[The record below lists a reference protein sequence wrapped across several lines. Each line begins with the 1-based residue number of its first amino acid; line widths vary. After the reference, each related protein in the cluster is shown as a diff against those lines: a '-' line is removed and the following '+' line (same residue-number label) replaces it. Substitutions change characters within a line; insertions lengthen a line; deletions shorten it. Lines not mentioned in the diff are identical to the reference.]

1 MKKTTILLSALSLL
15 LLATACKNSGFKKT
29 KSGLL
34 YKIIHSGKGSVV
46 KKGDIIKLQFVHKLR
61 DSVLASSYEQMPFYA
76 KVDSVGPVYDP
87 QEIFTMLKKGDS
99 AVVVR
104 LADSLAKK
112 QGMLPEFIKPKDK
125 LILSFKVVEVFT
137 VDSIAQKDQM
147 AEMQTAQARQAKKLE
162 SLKGPKVKELED
174 YLVKN
179 NIKFEKGP
187 QGTFV
192 VVKEPGT
199 GAQVDSGKYCSIRY
213 TGKVFPTM
221 KVFETNM
228 EAGKQPFDVVVGT
241 HAVIPGWDEGLKYF
255 KQGGKGTLYIPFFLA
270 YGAQPGPGG
279 SQYENLVFDIEIAKV
294 SDSTPKRPDMQGM
307 PMPQPPQGRGGQPQG
322 QPPHGHK

>member
-1 MKKTTILLSALSLL
+1 MKKTTLILSALSI
-15 LLATACKNSGFKKT
+15 LALGTACKNSGFKKT

-34 YKIIHSGKGSVV
+34 YKIIENGKGPLV
-46 KKGDIIKLQFVHKLR
+46 KRGDVIKIQFVHKLR

-87 QEIFTMLKKGDS
+87 QEIFTMLHKGDS
-99 AVVVR
+99 AVVIR

-125 LILSFKVVEVFT
+125 LILSFRVVEVFT
-137 VDSIAQKDQM
+137 ADSIAQKDQM
-147 AEMQTAQARQAKKLE
+147 AEMQKAQQRQAQKQE
-162 SLKGPKVKELED
+162 SLRGPKVKEIED
-174 YLVKN
+174 YLAKN
-179 NIKFEKGP
+179 KIVAQKAP

-192 VVKEPGT
+192 EVKQQGN

-213 TGKVFPTM
+213 TGKSFPSM
-221 KVFETNM
+221 KVFESNM
-228 EAGKQPFDVVVGT
+228 EAGKEPFSVVVGT

-255 KQGGKGTLYIPFFLA
+255 KQGGKGTLYIPFFNA

-279 SQYENLVFDIEIAKV
+279 QQFENLVFDIEVVSV
-294 SDSTPKRPDMQGM
+294 SDSAPKPQTPPM
-307 PMPQPPQGRGGQPQG
+307 PMPQQQPQHG
-322 QPPHGHK
+322 AGDGHKH

>member
-1 MKKTTILLSALSLL
+1 MKKTTLLFSALSVL

-34 YKIIHSGKGSVV
+34 YKIISSGNGPVV
-46 KKGDIIKLQFVHKLR
+46 KRGDVIKLAYVHKLR
-61 DSVLASSYEQMPFYA
+61 DSVLGSSEDQMPFYA

-87 QEIFTMLKKGDS
+87 QEIFTLLRKGDS

-125 LILSFKVVEVFT
+125 LVLSFKVLEVFT

-147 AEMQTAQARQAKKLE
+147 AEMQTAQQRQKQKFE
-162 SLKGPKVKELED
+162 KLKGPKVKELED
-174 YLVKN
+174 YLAKN
-179 NIKFEKGP
+179 NIKYQKAPE
-187 QGTFV
+187 GTFV
-192 VVKEPGT
+192 EVKDPGN
-199 GAQVDSGKYCSIRY
+199 GAAVDSGKYCSIRY
-213 TGKVFPTM
+213 TGKSFPSM
-221 KVFETNM
+221 KVFESNM
-228 EAGKQPFDVVVGT
+228 EAGKQPFDVVIGT

-255 KQGGKGTLYIPFFLA
+255 KKGGKGTLYIPFFQA

-279 SQYENLVFDIEIAKV
+279 VQFENLVFDIEVVNV
-294 SDSTPKRPDMQGM
+294 SDSAPKQAMPNI
-307 PMPQPPQGRGGQPQG
+307 PMPPPEQQGAGD
-322 QPPHGHK
+322 GHKH

>member
-1 MKKTTILLSALSLL
+1 MKKTTLILSALSI
-15 LLATACKNSGFKKT
+15 LALGACKNSGFKKT

-34 YKIIHSGKGSVV
+34 YKIVESGKGPLV
-46 KKGDIIKLQFVHKLR
+46 KRGDVIKIQFVHKLR

-87 QEIFTMLKKGDS
+87 QEIFTMLHKGDS
-99 AVVVR
+99 AVVIR

-125 LILSFKVVEVFT
+125 LILSFRVVEVFT
-137 VDSIAQKDQM
+137 ADSIAQKDQM
-147 AEMQTAQARQAKKLE
+147 AEMQKAQQRQAQKQE
-162 SLKGPKVKELED
+162 SLRGPKVKEIED
-174 YLVKN
+174 YLAKN
-179 NIKFEKGP
+179 KINATKAP

-192 VVKEPGT
+192 EVKQQGN

-213 TGKVFPTM
+213 TGKNFPSL
-221 KVFETNM
+221 KVFESNM
-228 EAGKQPFDVVVGT
+228 EAGKEPFSVVVGT

-255 KQGGKGTLYIPFFLA
+255 KQGGKGTLYIPFFNA

-279 SQYENLVFDIEIAKV
+279 QPYENLVFDIEVVSV
-294 SDSTPKRPDMQGM
+294 SDSAPKQQQAPPM
-307 PMPQPPQGRGGQPQG
+307 PMPQQ
-322 QPPHGHK
+322 HGAGDGHNH